1 MLHKLFLGFKFVQ
14 IRPILAEQNL
24 GGLHPN
30 AVDGGQVHAGHAM
43 QHFPHRFLA
52 PSLDSL
58 GFFFVLHRLQRDPV
72 QLAKLRDP
80 RCRKSEATMAKELT
94 GNWREDHL
102 FNLAQGLKMYDS
114 LTERIGDY
122 QREIERRI
130 GKQSRPEA
138 ESTGSPG
145 RPSSVPARG

>member
-1 MLHKLFLGFKFVQ
+1 
-14 IRPILAEQNL
+14 
-24 GGLHPN
+24 
-30 AVDGGQVHAGHAM
+30 
-43 QHFPHRFLA
+43 
-52 PSLDSL
+52 
-58 GFFFVLHRLQRDPV
+58 
-72 QLAKLRDP
+72 
-80 RCRKSEATMAKELT
+80 MAKELT

-145 RPSSVPARG
+145 RPSSVLAHIRPIRAYFSVLHSVASFSKWERMRTSRRKSRRRDLS